1 MLEKYSNWS
10 KIKQDNDAGGAA
22 VQEDAAH
29 QVRGVRSSEVNMEA
43 RRDCRED
50 SGVASKLEDDYS
62 CCWPGRSAPWG
73 REGGAA
79 WARPPARCWGSG
91 CSPGTAPP
99 SRGWPPAAPATPATR
114 PPCCCHP
121 PPIKIKPASAKF
133 NEHVRHVGN
142 VWRGSSLGQCS
153 HGTIQYPFLP
163 NQICFK
169 TSSLL
174 LTHISKQLM
183 NHSSCSI

>member
-1 MLEKYSNWS
+1 MTTSIYIDIKIGELYTSQCSAVTVCLTCDSEKDSSAHTQSVLFIFRGNNTICSWITKLYWLVVILSMVLSWAAYS
-10 KIKQDNDAGGAA
+10 AGRMSTCTDT
-22 VQEDAAH
+22 VTDPVLPRH
-29 QVRGVRSSEVNMEA
+29 KHFKPVKPLSLIS
-43 RRDCRED
+43 
-50 SGVASKLEDDYS
+50 
-62 CCWPGRSAPWG
+62 
-73 REGGAA
+73 
-79 WARPPARCWGSG
+79 
-91 CSPGTAPP
+91 
-99 SRGWPPAAPATPATR
+99 
-114 PPCCCHP
+114 
-121 PPIKIKPASAKF
+121 IKIKPASAKF